1 MPSLL
6 ADAPFGQLTLT
17 YEAPDGSTST
27 DAYGNPVP
35 GTTSGTVNVLFAP
48 YKFDQLRPQPGAD
61 PKVIGGRGELVNP
74 LSFPAGIGVGS
85 ELLCTF
91 AGEACTLKITSIIPN
106 DLPSVAFGDFF
117 QADLIVGG

>member
-1 MPSLL
+1 MASLL
-6 ADAPFGQLTLT
+6 ANTPFEQTTLT
-17 YEAPDGSTST
+17 YSAPDGSTST

-35 GTTSGTVNVLFAP
+35 GTTSGTVKVLFAP